1 MIQVY
6 YPAAKGSGN
15 PSAYFENINE
25 LGEQLAVTNGAPYI
39 VTTHLGL
46 TKHIL
51 IKMLSHFKLKKNSPP
66 FIRPW
71 DGIIWSTKYIP
82 VRELASQGYVVIA
95 LNFTGYAATTIF
107 PNGNR
112 VDSIPIE
119 NTPTALN
126 TIVQKWEQDTTFV
139 LNEVIKG
146 NFDKSFKTIADLIN
160 YDKIG
165 MFGHSFGGA
174 TAAQMLVKDTRIK
187 AAIDMDGGLFGDP
200 MPKDGPQK
208 PFMLMN
214 AEATI
219 HYMKEAENQKTTGI
233 QNELL
238 EISYLR
244 NKTIEKPGVYT
255 VVIPKQTIPV
265 LQI

>member
-1 MIQVY
+1 MKVLKGLGIIVTAIVMFTLPLLFPIITLPEPTGKYTVGTKAFHLIDTNRKETTVPNNHGNRELMIQVY

-51 IKMLSHFKLKKNSPP
+51 IKMLSHFKLKKNSLLL
-66 FIRPW
+66 F
-71 DGIIWSTKYIP
+71 GHGMGLYGQQNTFQLE
-82 VRELASQGYVVIA
+82 ELASQGYVVIA

-126 TIVQKWEQDTTFV
+126 TIVQ
-139 LNEVIKG
+139 NG
-146 NFDKSFKTIADLIN
+146 N
-160 YDKIG
+160 
-165 MFGHSFGGA
+165 
-174 TAAQMLVKDTRIK
+174 RILL
-187 AAIDMDGGLFGDP
+187 LF
-200 MPKDGPQK
+200 
-208 PFMLMN
+208 
-214 AEATI
+214 
-219 HYMKEAENQKTTGI
+219 
-233 QNELL
+233 
-238 EISYLR
+238 
-244 NKTIEKPGVYT
+244 
-255 VVIPKQTIPV
+255 
-265 LQI
+265 